1 MAKMNQPTK
10 AELLTEVEDLHDL
23 LDEIADV
30 AVDEEGDPEEQLN
43 QIADLAEEDEDNL
56 DSDGSEEE
64 E

>member
-1 MAKMNQPTK
+1 MAKTK
-10 AELLTEVEDLHDL
+10 FTKVELEAEVEELHDL